1 MKKLFLLAI
10 VSLSLSSCSI
20 LMKQPMRTISV
31 YDRQYFTPGEAVKDI
46 YAQIASFGLDSI
58 PLKDWITLEAN
69 TPDTYVLQRTVRCA
83 ADAKTG
89 YRFIYTIFDSNRY
102 VFKILCDTKEKK
114 GVQPAKCKKVAVFSN
129 TEPKSINPIASK

>member
-1 MKKLFLLAI
+1 MKKLILFSI
-10 VSLSLSSCSI
+10 VALFFASCATP
-20 LMKQPMRTISV
+20 LRTMSV
-31 YDRQYFTPGEAVKDI
+31 YDNQYNTPGEAVTDI
-46 YAQIASFGLDSI
+46 YAHLYSYGLDSI
-58 PLKDWITLEAN
+58 PLKDWISMEAS

-83 ADAKTG
+83 ADKKTG

-114 GVQPAKCKKVAVFSN
+114 GVQPAKCKKVAAFSN